1 VDSNNTAAMD
11 YITARLGSEGSPML
25 AFGGDYNPEQWPEET
40 WDEDVRLMREAR
52 VNLVSVGIFSW
63 SLLEPSEGVYEFGWL
78 DRVLDLLHAN
88 GIRVDLANAT
98 ASPPPW
104 FSHQYP
110 HSLPVTADGVRHS
123 YGSRQAFAASSPE
136 YRRAAAAL
144 TEQIAARYKDHPA
157 VVMWHVHNE
166 YGCHNQPDYSD
177 GAAAGFRS
185 WLETRYG
192 TLDGLN
198 AAWGTAFWSQRYY
211 AWEEILPPRTSGT
224 WVNPTQQLD
233 FARYS
238 SDELLECY
246 KAEAAVI
253 RSHSPHP
260 VTTNFMGFN
269 MGLHQPVDYWRWAKQ
284 MDVVSNDHYLI
295 AEDPRNFQEL
305 AATAD
310 LTRGWAQGKPWLL
323 MEHSTSAVNWQS
335 RNIAK
340 APGEMLRNS
349 MQHVARGADG
359 ALFFQWRASRA
370 GAEKFHSGMLPHA
383 GTDTKVWREVVQLG
397 QTLRSLAEIAGSEV
411 IGASGRV
418 DVAIIHDTDARWASE
433 LDSHP
438 SVDASNIAETRRW
451 HDAFYRAGIPTD
463 FRQSTDDLSGY
474 RLVVA
479 PMQYLVTDDGAAN
492 LDGYVRSGRH
502 LVLTYFSG
510 IVDEND
516 HIRLGSYPGTFSGLL
531 GIHMEEFF
539 PLRAGDAV
547 ELSRFGDGSFW
558 SELGKA
564 TTAEVLAVVEEGPVA
579 GSPAVTRNAA
589 GDGRAYYV
597 ATSLTPEGMAE
608 LLAVLC
614 EDAGVEPLLR
624 NLPEDVEVARRSK
637 DGTDWTFFIN
647 HSPEG
652 VQLPVSGFELI
663 SGQDLGGA
671 LELAAGSIAVVRS
684 HRSPSETQ

>member
-1 VDSNNTAAMD
+1 MDRNNTATMD
-11 YITARLGSEGSPML
+11 YITARLGSPGSPAL

-40 WDEDVRLMREAR
+40 WAEDVRLMREAG

-78 DRVLDLLHAN
+78 DRMLELLHAN
-88 GIRVDLANAT
+88 GVRVDLANAT

-104 FSHQYP
+104 FSHKYP
-110 HSLPVTADGVRHS
+110 QSLPVTADGVRHS

-144 TEQIAARYKDHPA
+144 TERITGRYREHPA

-185 WLETRYG
+185 WLERRYG
-192 TLDGLN
+192 SLDALN
-198 AAWGTAFWSQRYY
+198 AAWGTAFWSQRYS
-211 AWEEILPPRTSGT
+211 AWHEILPPRTSGT
-224 WVNPTQQLD
+224 WLNPTQQLD

-246 KAEAAVI
+246 KAEAAII

-269 MGLHQPVDYWRWAKQ
+269 MGLHQPVDYWRWAEHV
-284 MDVVSNDHYLI
+284 DVVANDHYL
-295 AEDPRNFQEL
+295 AADDPRNFQEL

-310 LTRGWAQGKPWLL
+310 LTRGWAKGRPWLL
-323 MEHSTSAVNWQS
+323 MEHSTSAVNWQP

-340 APGEMLRNS
+340 APGEMLRNTL
-349 MQHVARGADG
+349 QHVARGADG

-383 GTDTKVWREVVQLG
+383 GTDTKVWREVVRLG
-397 QTLRSLAEIAGSEV
+397 QTLRSLGEVGGSEV
-411 IGASGRV
+411 TGASGRV

-438 SVDASNIAETRRW
+438 SVDASSIAETRRW
-451 HDAFYRAGIPTD
+451 HDAFYRAGVPTD

-479 PMQYLVTDDGAAN
+479 PMQYLLSDCGASN
-492 LDGYVRSGRH
+492 LDGYVQAGGR
-502 LVLTYFSG
+502 LVLSYLSG

-516 HIRLGSYPGTFSGLL
+516 HIRPGSYPGAFSRLL
-531 GIHMEEFF
+531 GVQMEEFF
-539 PLRAGDAV
+539 PLRAGESV
-547 ELSRFGDGSFW
+547 RLSAFGTGTCW
-558 SELGKA
+558 SELGTA
-564 TTAEVLAVVEEGPVA
+564 TTAEVLSAVEEGPVA
-579 GSPAVTRNAA
+579 GSPAVTRNDA
-589 GDGRAYYV
+589 GNGRAYYV
-597 ATSLTPEGMAE
+597 ATTLSAEGRAE
-608 LLAVLC
+608 LLSVLC
-614 EDAGVEPLLR
+614 AEADVLPLVPD
-624 NLPEDVEVARRSK
+624 LPADVEVVRRSK
-637 DGTDWTFFIN
+637 DGTDWTFCIN
-647 HSPEG
+647 HGSTNVRLPLSG
-652 VQLPVSGFELI
+652 VEILRGE
-663 SGQDLGGA
+663 DLDGD
-671 LELAAGSIAVVRS
+671 LSLAAGGVAVVRS
-684 HRSPSETQ
+684 RH

>member
-1 VDSNNTAAMD
+1 MDFNNTESMD

-40 WDEDVRLMREAR
+40 WEEDVRLMREAG

-78 DRVLDLLHAN
+78 DRVLDLLDAN

-104 FSHQYP
+104 FSHKYP
-110 HSLPVTADGVRHS
+110 QSLPVTADGVRHS
-123 YGSRQAFAASSPE
+123 YGSRQAFAASSPD

-144 TEQIAARYKDHPA
+144 TEQIASRYKDHPA

-185 WLETRYG
+185 WLEDRYG
-192 TLDGLN
+192 TIEALN
-198 AAWGTAFWSQRYY
+198 DAWGTAFWSQRYT

-246 KAEAAVI
+246 KAEAAII
-253 RSHSPHP
+253 RSRSPHP

-269 MGLHQPVDYWRWAKQ
+269 MGLHQPVDYWRWAEQ

-295 AEDPRNFQEL
+295 AEDTRKFQEL

-310 LTRGWAQGKPWLL
+310 LTRGWAKGKPWLL
-323 MEHSTSAVNWQS
+323 MEHSTSAVNWQP

-340 APGEMLRNS
+340 APGEMLRNAL
-349 MQHVARGADG
+349 QHVARGADG

-397 QTLRSLAEIAGSEV
+397 QALRSLAEVAGSAV
-411 IGASGRV
+411 TGASGRV

-438 SVDASNIAETRRW
+438 SVDASNVAETRRW

-479 PMQYLVTDDGAAN
+479 PMQYLVTDSGAAN
-492 LDGYVRSGRH
+492 LDAYVRAGGH
-502 LVLTYFSG
+502 LVVTYLSG

-516 HIRLGSYPGTFSGLL
+516 HIRLGSYPGAFSGLL
-531 GIHMEEFF
+531 GVHMEEFF
-539 PLRAGDAV
+539 PLRSGESV

-558 SELGKA
+558 SELGQP
-564 TTAEVLAVVEEGPVA
+564 TTAEVLAEAVGGPVT
-579 GSPAVTRNAA
+579 GSPAVTRNTA

-597 ATSLTPEGMAE
+597 ATSLAPEGMAA
-608 LLAVLC
+608 LLALLC
-614 EDAGVEPLLR
+614 EDAGVEPLLQ

-637 DGTDWTFFIN
+637 EGTDWTFVIN
-647 HSPEG
+647 HSSER
-652 VQLPVSGFELI
+652 VQLPISGLELI
-663 SGQDLGGA
+663 GGEDLDGA
-671 LELAAGSIAVVRS
+671 LELAAGSVAVVRS
-684 HRSPSETQ
+684 PRSPSEAQ